1 MPLAPAEM
9 EALQTLL
16 RRRTGYALTTER
28 GYLAENRLAPLA
40 RREGLSSGAQ
50 LVEQLETLRPSLSWE
65 VVEAMLPVD
74 SHFFRERETFR
85 VLEALLPALAAARP
99 GGAVRVLSA
108 GCASGQEAWS
118 VAMLAAEAGLA
129 GVQVD
134 GIDLSVRALEKA
146 KSGVYTQFE
155 VQRGLRARQLIA
167 WFEPMEEQWRV
178 RDALRHQVRFD
189 RGNLLD
195 GFEGRGTY
203 DLILC
208 RHVLGDMT
216 PEARRRVLAGL
227 DAALARD
234 GCLFLGAREHLSE
247 ALQAFRPVAGKAGL
261 YVKNPAPVRQAA

>member
-1 MPLAPAEM
+1 M

-16 RRRTGYALTTER
+16 RRRTGYALTAER

-40 RREGLSSGAQ
+40 RREGMASAAELIA
-50 LVEQLETLRPSLSWE
+50 QLETLRPSLGWE

-85 VLEALLPALAAARP
+85 VLDDLLPALAAARP
-99 GGAVRVLSA
+99 NGGVRVLSA

-118 VAMLAAEAGLA
+118 VAISAAEAGLA
-129 GVQVD
+129 GVEVQ

-146 KSGVYTQFE
+146 KSGLYTQFE
-155 VQRGLRARQLIA
+155 VQRGLRARQLIQ
-167 WFEPMEEQWRV
+167 WFEREDDEWRV
-178 RDALRHQVRFD
+178 KDELRGRARFD

-195 GFEGRGTY
+195 GFEGRGTF

-208 RHVLGDMT
+208 RHVLGDMA
-216 PEARRRVLAGL
+216 PDARRRVLAGL

-234 GCLFLGAREHLSE
+234 GCLFLGAREHLAETLES
-247 ALQAFRPVAGKAGL
+247 FRPVAGKAGL
-261 YVKNPAPVRQAA
+261 YVKNPTRVSQAA

>member
-40 RREGLSSGAQ
+40 RREGMSSGAQ

-108 GCASGQEAWS
+108 GCATDQASWPGCRWTGS
-118 VAMLAAEAGLA
+118 TC
-129 GVQVD
+129 
-134 GIDLSVRALEKA
+134 RC
-146 KSGVYTQFE
+146 
-155 VQRGLRARQLIA
+155 ARS
-167 WFEPMEEQWRV
+167 
-178 RDALRHQVRFD
+178 
-189 RGNLLD
+189 
-195 GFEGRGTY
+195 
-203 DLILC
+203 
-208 RHVLGDMT
+208 
-216 PEARRRVLAGL
+216 RR
-227 DAALARD
+227 
-234 GCLFLGAREHLSE
+234 
-247 ALQAFRPVAGKAGL
+247 P
-261 YVKNPAPVRQAA
+261 NPASTPSSRSSEGCAPAS